1 MAKKEKKELFEKET
15 KYCKVIRSVELKDGD
30 ELFALEKIYVKALD
44 RYEIRICLYRDCN
57 DRARKLIPRPVD
69 MTQDKLIDLIALG
82 ITTGILDDEF
92 KDKIKSCI
100 LVRYKIQ

>member
-1 MAKKEKKELFEKET
+1 MPKKEKKELFEKET
-15 KYCKVIRSVELKDGD
+15 KYCRVIRSVELKDGD
-30 ELFALEKIYVKALD
+30 ELFALEKIYIKALD

-69 MTQDKLIDLIALG
+69 MIQDKLTDLIALG

-92 KDKIKSCI
+92 KNKIKSCI
-100 LVRYKIQ
+100 V

>member
-1 MAKKEKKELFEKET
+1 MSKKNEEKVIKET

-100 LVRYKIQ
+100 F

>member
-1 MAKKEKKELFEKET
+1 MAKREKEELFEKET
-15 KYCKVIRSVELKDGD
+15 RYYKIIRSVELKDGK
-30 ELFALEKIYVKALD
+30 ELFTLEKIYIKALD

-69 MTQDKLIDLIALG
+69 ITQDKLIDLIALG

-92 KDKIKSCI
+92 KDKIKNCI
-100 LVRYKIQ
+100 F

>member
-1 MAKKEKKELFEKET
+1 MAKKENKELFEKET

-30 ELFALEKIYVKALD
+30 ELFALEKIYIKALD

-57 DRARKLIPRPVD
+57 DRPRKLIPRPVD

-92 KDKIKSCI
+92 KKKMKDY
-100 LVRYKIQ
+100 LV

>member
-15 KYCKVIRSVELKDGD
+15 RYCKIIRSVEIK
-30 ELFALEKIYVKALD
+30 D

-69 MTQDKLIDLIALG
+69 ITQDKLIDLIALG
-82 ITTGILDDEF
+82 ITTEILDDDF
-92 KDKIKSCI
+92 TKQLKSFI
-100 LVRYKIQ
+100 